1 MKLSLFRISMKKDLI
16 AYHSDGELFESE
28 INKIL
33 SNDLEDFT
41 FECKQCKKKYVRIYP
56 RHYNNFVCFV
66 CKNIG

>member
-1 MKLSLFRISMKKDLI
+1 MKKDVTP
-16 AYHSDGELFESE
+16 AYHADGESFELE
-28 INKIL
+28 TIKNL
-33 SNDLEDFT
+33 SKDLEAFR